1 MNEWASHPI
10 AQSIIAPF
18 IVALIA
24 SKLLNRLR
32 LSGLAVIAGFCATV
46 YLVADF
52 NFEPLSAIKK
62 IILSGLIA
70 AAIGLLLDLTQ
81 NTWRFMRYLIV
92 IACSNVVLWM
102 LWPVLQQKE
111 IQEATIY
118 GIGIVTYVTWVAILM
133 DRLATKPARAG
144 SAGMGLGVGIGI
156 SALFSASA
164 LLGQLGLAIG
174 VACSAYLLTQLM
186 SGKPFFCGRTFTLP
200 LSLLCGLIA
209 PATMM
214 LAQMPW
220 YCLPVLAAIPLVAH
234 VPLPRNWSLRE
245 QIILLSILTLI
256 IGAASILLAW
266 SKAGVIP
273 I

>member
-1 MNEWASHPI
+1 LNEWASHPI
-10 AQSIIAPF
+10 AQSIIAPL

-24 SKLLNRLR
+24 SGLLNRLR

-62 IILSGLIA
+62 IILSGPIA
-70 AAIGLLLDLTQ
+70 AAIGLLLDLTS

-118 GIGIVTYVTWVAILM
+118 GIGIVTYVTCVAILM

-144 SAGMGLGVGIGI
+144 AAGMGLGIGIGI
-156 SALFSASA
+156 SALFSASS

-186 SGKPFFCGRTFTLP
+186 SGKPYFCGRTFTLP

-214 LAQMPW
+214 LAQMSW
-220 YCLPVLAAIPLVAH
+220 YCLPVLAAIPLVAQ

-245 QIILLSILTLI
+245 QIIVLSILTLI
-256 IGAASILLAW
+256 IGTASILLAW

>member
-32 LSGLAVIAGFCATV
+32 LSGLALIAGFCATV

-70 AAIGLLLDLTQ
+70 AAIGLLLDLTP

-118 GIGIVTYVTWVAILM
+118 GIGIVTYVTWMAILM